1 MQTPSSPTTLE
12 AVLGELQKERAARAV
27 LERAVRLLHRR
38 LAALEARTG
47 GTVSTALDGASSA
60 AVEQPLA
67 SMQREVE
74 RVTQHIERQ
83 LQRFEEIDQA

>member
-38 LAALEARTG
+38 LTALEARTG
-47 GTVSTALDGASSA
+47 RAVSTASSA

>member
-1 MQTPSSPTTLE
+1 MPPPAPPPPATLKM
-12 AVLGELQKERAARAV
+12 VLQELQKERAARAV
-27 LERAVRLLHRR
+27 LERTARLLHRR
-38 LAALEARTG
+38 ISRLEAQRETPAD
-47 GTVSTALDGASSA
+47 VV

-83 LQRFEEIDQA
+83 LQRFEEQER